1 MKRRRWSGLA
11 GDAIKIV
18 MRRGADKEDRAAA

>member
-18 MRRGADKEDRAAA
+18 MRGADPEDRAAA